1 LATAA
6 LGGQRQGVT
15 INTATPEGRL
25 LQQVSDESDDAKKVA
40 LMDQFLTQY
49 PKHEE
54 AVWVY
59 SQMVTSCAKLGQF
72 DKAMAAAEK
81 VLAQDPADMETAFAA
96 VKAAEAKKDPD
107 AVRKWAAQASDLARK
122 VAQAPKG
129 GEEDDDAYKHR
140 VDSAKHLDTYTEYA
154 LLAAAQQAPEAAK
167 KVELLKTLEER
178 APESTYLSQGYGLYF
193 LALVQS
199 GDTPG
204 AVAVAEKLIAKGQG
218 SEEMLATAG
227 DFYLRQNREPQKV
240 LDYSAKL
247 LDSVNAK
254 AKPDLV
260 SDADWQKWKN
270 HLIGWGQW
278 MTGVE
283 YCAQAKYGEANTV
296 LRAALPLLEG
306 NDEYKVGALYNLGIA
321 NSHLKNVPDAAKF
334 FEQCAA
340 IKSPY
345 QSTCTDNLKASRSTH
360 RIVK

>member
-1 LATAA
+1 MRICSLVLFPLLSLATAA

-178 APESTYLSQGYGLYF
+178 APESTYLSR
-193 LALVQS
+193 
-199 GDTPG
+199 DT
-204 AVAVAEKLIAKGQG
+204 
-218 SEEMLATAG
+218 
-227 DFYLRQNREPQKV
+227 
-240 LDYSAKL
+240 
-247 LDSVNAK
+247 DSTSW
-254 AKPDLV
+254 P
-260 SDADWQKWKN
+260 
-270 HLIGWGQW
+270 
-278 MTGVE
+278 
-283 YCAQAKYGEANTV
+283 
-296 LRAALPLLEG
+296 
-306 NDEYKVGALYNLGIA
+306 
-321 NSHLKNVPDAAKF
+321 
-334 FEQCAA
+334 
-340 IKSPY
+340 
-345 QSTCTDNLKASRSTH
+345 
-360 RIVK
+360 